1 MVIAGYDKR
10 SMTVF
15 LFTLASCVLFSVGIL
30 LAIHTY
36 LTMTNQVCLA
46 FISLLFS
53 PIFSYHF
60 ILLQLQLQTT
70 LELYINFDEAREAKT
85 NGTFYKNPFDKGLRK
100 NLRRVFGDTPWYLAL
115 LPSLREPVDPEYPFS
130 INDYMEQ
137 HV

>member
-1 MVIAGYDKR
+1 LV
-10 SMTVF
+10 
-15 LFTLASCVLFSVGIL
+15 
-30 LAIHTY
+30 
-36 LTMTNQVCLA
+36 
-46 FISLLFS
+46 FISLFFS